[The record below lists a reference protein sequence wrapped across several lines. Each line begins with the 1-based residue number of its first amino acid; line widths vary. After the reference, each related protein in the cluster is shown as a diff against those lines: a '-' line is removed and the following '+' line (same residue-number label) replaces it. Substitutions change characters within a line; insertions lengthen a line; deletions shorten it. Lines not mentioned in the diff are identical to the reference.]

1 MAKLQILDK
10 ALAHAVAECAAQ
22 HPELDFT
29 VTSDKADVK
38 ITITDNNLALLLAD
52 GHEIE
57 SYELPLRLA
66 NLMAD
71 LMWLSARRREDAE
84 KSIPLNSDF
93 ILEPRNFRLLCGG
106 IAASLTGREVALLQ
120 FMLEAGE
127 CSKEL
132 LLARVWHYHP
142 DSTTH
147 TVETHLWRLRQKL
160 QTAGISAPLIITT
173 ENGYRIA

>member
-1 MAKLQILDK
+1 MLDQPYDDRDGWIWIDGKMVPWREAKIHVLSHGLNYDS
-10 ALAHAVAECAAQ
+10 AVFEG
-22 HPELDFT
+22 T
-29 VTSDKADVK
+29 
-38 ITITDNNLALLLAD
+38 
-52 GHEIE
+52 
-57 SYELPLRLA
+57 RLA